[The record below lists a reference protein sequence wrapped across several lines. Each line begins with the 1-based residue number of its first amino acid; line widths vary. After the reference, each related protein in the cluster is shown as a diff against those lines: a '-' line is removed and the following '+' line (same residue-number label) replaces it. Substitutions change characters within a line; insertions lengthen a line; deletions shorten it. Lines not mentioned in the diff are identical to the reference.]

1 MTGPWPTDVARV
13 LARYGPAGG
22 DGPERDG
29 SVALVVAP
37 GLDDGPVR
45 RAITI
50 AGRTLVAV
58 ESAGTVVVLPDP
70 VLPVGRA
77 LAESVRA
84 VPANATALVVDD
96 GIADASRRDVLRR
109 LARVRRVVVVT
120 TDGLSSVLAVTEP
133 DGLPDGEPKTTGADR
148 VRAARAALLS
158 TARTDSA
165 AVEVEALRDRRRRVA
180 ATRRDAVPDP
190 RRAAARVRVEL
201 AHRLGDARRAV
212 TAEVSE
218 VIDDARRVR
227 RRAGDEGVGAT
238 VTTLVDAASTA
249 LARDTDAAVRS
260 ALGAPDAP
268 DAPGEPTRFGR
279 TDTTR
284 PRPEVRWSAD
294 DGVAVV
300 LALSA
305 GAGAGRALTWALG
318 VGGVPAAVLG
328 AAVAVALTA
337 VVTWSRR
344 TSGRIRAER
353 RWALE
358 MVADTAA
365 AWERDVAVAVMTAE
379 ADAADRAAATTR
391 EDAARREAEL
401 AGIDTEIRRVG
412 ARAAA
417 RAAAYERDL
426 AVLDRALDEWAARG
440 SSANRE
446 ASDGRPGTE
455 SGAAA
460 SNGEGAVARERG
472 IP

>member
-1 MTGPWPTDVARV
+1 MTGPCPTDVARV

-70 VLPVGRA
+70 ALPVGRV

-84 VPANATALVVDD
+84 VPADATALVVDD
-96 GIADASRRDVLRR
+96 GIADAIRRDVLRR
-109 LARVRRVVVVT
+109 LARVRRVVVAT
-120 TDGLSSVLAVTEP
+120 TDGLSSVLAASES
-133 DGLPDGEPKTTGADR
+133 DGLSNMEPEMPVADH

-180 ATRRDAVPDP
+180 APRRDAAPDP

-212 TAEVSE
+212 TAEVSD

-227 RRAGDEGVGAT
+227 RRAGDAGVAAT
-238 VTTLVDAASTA
+238 VTTLVDVASAA

-260 ALGAPDAP
+260 ALGALGAP
-268 DAPGEPTRFGR
+268 DAPAEPVRFGR

-284 PRPEVRWSAD
+284 PRAEVRWNAD

-305 GAGAGRALTWALG
+305 GAGSGRALTWALG
-318 VGGVPAAVLG
+318 IGGVAAVVLG
-328 AAVAVALTA
+328 AAVTVALTV

-344 TSGRIRAER
+344 TSGRTRAER
-353 RWALE
+353 RWAFE
-358 MVADTAA
+358 VVADTAA

-379 ADAADRAAATTR
+379 AEAADRAAAATR

-426 AVLDRALDEWAARG
+426 AVLDRALDEWAVPG
-440 SSANRE
+440 SLAAGEVLDRH
-446 ASDGRPGTE
+446 PGTE
-455 SGAAA
+455 SSAAA
-460 SNGEGAVARERG
+460 SNGEGAVDRERE

>member
-13 LARYGPAGG
+13 LARYGPAGAARPG
-22 DGPERDG
+22 HDG
-29 SVALVVAP
+29 SVVLVVAP
-37 GLDDGPVR
+37 GLDDGPIR
-45 RAITI
+45 GAIAESGRVLAD
-50 AGRTLVAV
+50 AGS

-70 VLPVGRA
+70 ALPVGRT
-77 LAESVRA
+77 LAEGLRA
-84 VPANATALVVDD
+84 VPVRATAVVVDE
-96 GIADASRRDVLRR
+96 GIADATRRDVLRR
-109 LARVRRVVVVT
+109 LGHVRRVVVAT
-120 TDGLSSVLAVTEP
+120 PDGLSAVLATTTAQETETVAGRA
-133 DGLPDGEPKTTGADR
+133 GLLRT
-148 VRAARAALLS
+148 ARAALLS

-165 AVEVEALRDRRRRVA
+165 AVEVEALRERRRRVA
-180 ATRRDAVPDP
+180 ATRRAGAPDS

-212 TAEVSE
+212 TAQVSD
-218 VIDDARRVR
+218 VIVDARRVR
-227 RRAGDEGVGAT
+227 RRAGDAGVAAA
-238 VTTLVDAASTA
+238 VTTLVDAASAT

-260 ALGAPDAP
+260 ALGGPDGSA
-268 DAPGEPTRFGR
+268 EPNRFGR
-279 TDTTR
+279 TDTAR

-300 LALSA
+300 LASSA

-318 VGGVPAAVLG
+318 VGGGAAAVLG
-328 AAVAVALTA
+328 TAVAVALTA

-344 TSGRIRAER
+344 TSGRTRAER

-358 MVADTAA
+358 VVADTAA

-379 ADAADRAAATTR
+379 ADAADRAAAAMR

-426 AVLDRALDEWAARG
+426 AVLDRALDEWAAG
-440 SSANRE
+440 GAVPGPESTG
-446 ASDGRPGTE
+446 GRPGTE
-455 SGAAA
+455 SSAAA
-460 SNGEGAVARERG
+460 SNLPGAVTRDRG

>member
-1 MTGPWPTDVARV
+1 M
-13 LARYGPAGG
+13 
-22 DGPERDG
+22 
-29 SVALVVAP
+29 
-37 GLDDGPVR
+37 
-45 RAITI
+45 
-50 AGRTLVAV
+50 
-58 ESAGTVVVLPDP
+58 
-70 VLPVGRA
+70 
-77 LAESVRA
+77 
-84 VPANATALVVDD
+84 
-96 GIADASRRDVLRR
+96 
-109 LARVRRVVVVT
+109 
-120 TDGLSSVLAVTEP
+120 
-133 DGLPDGEPKTTGADR
+133 
-148 VRAARAALLS
+148 
-158 TARTDSA
+158 
-165 AVEVEALRDRRRRVA
+165 
-180 ATRRDAVPDP
+180 
-190 RRAAARVRVEL
+190 
-201 AHRLGDARRAV
+201 
-212 TAEVSE
+212 
-218 VIDDARRVR
+218 
-227 RRAGDEGVGAT
+227 
-238 VTTLVDAASTA
+238 TTLVDAASTA

-260 ALGAPDAP
+260 ALGAPGAP
-268 DAPGEPTRFGR
+268 AEPTRFGR
-279 TDTTR
+279 TDTVR

-379 ADAADRAAATTR
+379 ADAADRAAAALR

-401 AGIDTEIRRVG
+401 AVIDTEIRRVG

-426 AVLDRALDEWAARG
+426 AVLDRALDEWAVPG
-440 SSANRE
+440 SPAAGE
-446 ASDGRPGTE
+446 VLDGHPGTE
-455 SGAAA
+455 SSAAA
-460 SNGEGAVARERG
+460 SNGLGAVARERG

>member
-70 VLPVGRA
+70 ALPVGRV

-84 VPANATALVVDD
+84 VPADATALVVDD
-96 GIADASRRDVLRR
+96 GIADAIRRDVLRR
-109 LARVRRVVVVT
+109 LARVRRVVVAT
-120 TDGLSSVLAVTEP
+120 TDGLSSVLAASES
-133 DGLPDGEPKTTGADR
+133 DGLSNMEPEMPVADH

-180 ATRRDAVPDP
+180 ATRRDAAPDP

-212 TAEVSE
+212 TAEVSD

-227 RRAGDEGVGAT
+227 RRAGDAGVAAT
-238 VTTLVDAASTA
+238 VTTLVDAASAA

-268 DAPGEPTRFGR
+268 AEPVRFGR

-284 PRPEVRWSAD
+284 PRPEVRWNAD

-305 GAGAGRALTWALG
+305 GAGSGRALTWALG
-318 VGGVPAAVLG
+318 IGGVAAVVLG
-328 AAVAVALTA
+328 AAVTVALTV

-344 TSGRIRAER
+344 TSGRTRAER
-353 RWALE
+353 RWAFE
-358 MVADTAA
+358 VVADTAA

-379 ADAADRAAATTR
+379 AEAADRAAAALR

-401 AGIDTEIRRVG
+401 AVIDTEIRRVG
-412 ARAAA
+412 GRAAA

-426 AVLDRALDEWAARG
+426 AVLDRALDEWAVPG
-440 SSANRE
+440 SPANRE
-446 ASDGRPGTE
+446 ARDGRPGTE

>member
-1 MTGPWPTDVARV
+1 MTGPCPTDVARV

-70 VLPVGRA
+70 ALPVGRV

-84 VPANATALVVDD
+84 VPADATALVVDD
-96 GIADASRRDVLRR
+96 GIADAIRRDVLRR
-109 LARVRRVVVVT
+109 LARVRRVVVAT
-120 TDGLSSVLAVTEP
+120 TDGLSSVLAASES
-133 DGLPDGEPKTTGADR
+133 DGLSNMEPEMPVADH

-180 ATRRDAVPDP
+180 ATRRDAAPDP

-212 TAEVSE
+212 TAEVSD

-227 RRAGDEGVGAT
+227 RRAGDAGVAAT
-238 VTTLVDAASTA
+238 VTTLVDVASAA

-260 ALGAPDAP
+260 ALGALGAP
-268 DAPGEPTRFGR
+268 DAPAEPVRFGR

-284 PRPEVRWSAD
+284 PRPEVRWNAD

-305 GAGAGRALTWALG
+305 GAGSGRALTWALG
-318 VGGVPAAVLG
+318 IGGVAAVVLG
-328 AAVAVALTA
+328 AAVTVALTV

-344 TSGRIRAER
+344 TSGRTRAER
-353 RWALE
+353 RWAFE
-358 MVADTAA
+358 VVADTAA

-379 ADAADRAAATTR
+379 AEAADRAAAATR

-426 AVLDRALDEWAARG
+426 AVLDRALDEWAVPG
-440 SSANRE
+440 SLAAGEVLDRH
-446 ASDGRPGTE
+446 PGTE
-455 SGAAA
+455 SSAAA
-460 SNGEGAVARERG
+460 SNGEGAVDRERE